1 MAVTPYLF
9 IDGHCD
15 EAIAFYKKHLGAQ
28 EQMVMRYKD
37 APDHTPPA
45 HMADKVM
52 HACLT
57 INGAPVMMSDGHCTG
72 KMSFSGFSLSL
83 DFKTL
88 AEAKKAFEALSDGGQ
103 VTQPLIDTFFAEG
116 FGMLTDK
123 FGVGW
128 MVLAGPKMTS

>member
-1 MAVTPYLF
+1 ML
-9 IDGHCD
+9 
-15 EAIAFYKKHLGAQ
+15 
-28 EQMVMRYKD
+28 MRYKE

-45 HMADKVM
+45 GMENKVM

-72 KMSFSGFSLSL
+72 KMTFSGFSLSL

-88 AEAKKAFEALSDGGQ
+88 AEAKKTFDALAEGGQ
-103 VTQPLIDTFFAEG
+103 VTQPLISTFFAEG
-116 FGMLTDK
+116 FGMVSDK

-128 MVLAGPKMTS
+128 MFLAGPKNPQ

>member
-9 IDGHCD
+9 IDGRCE
-15 EAIAFYKKHLGAQ
+15 EAIEFYKKNLGAKV
-28 EQMVMRYKD
+28 EMLMRFKE
-37 APDHTPPA
+37 APGHTPPPGTEN
-45 HMADKVM
+45 KVM
-52 HACLT
+52 HACVT
-57 INGAPVMMSDGHCTG
+57 INGAPVMMSDGHCTE

-88 AEAKKAFEALSDGGQ
+88 ADAKKTFDALAEGGQ

-116 FGMLTDK
+116 FGMVSDK

-128 MVLAGPKMTS
+128 MFLAAPKNPQ